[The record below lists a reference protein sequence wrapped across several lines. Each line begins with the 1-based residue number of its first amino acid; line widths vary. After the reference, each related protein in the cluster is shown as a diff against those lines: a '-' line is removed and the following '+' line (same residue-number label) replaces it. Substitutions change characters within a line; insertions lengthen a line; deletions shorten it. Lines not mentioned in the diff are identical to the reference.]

1 MEQDLLKMES
11 QQHLNNLITN
21 TMIKTIQFGIL
32 CSLILIG
39 INANAQT
46 ENNKSEI
53 DQISETLMDYI
64 EGTGKGEPER
74 IRKAFHP
81 DFNLYTVT
89 AEDRLRIRSGEKY
102 ISNVKEGVKNSR
114 IGRIISIDYEKDAA
128 IAKAEILI
136 PNWRVYTDYF
146 LLLKYEGSWKIV
158 HKSYTWREIPKK

>member
-1 MEQDLLKMES
+1 
-11 QQHLNNLITN
+11 
-21 TMIKTIQFGIL
+21 MIKTIQFGIL

-46 ENNKSEI
+46 ENSKSEI

-89 AEDRLRIRSGEKY
+89 AENRLRIRSGEKY

-114 IGRIISIDYEKDAA
+114 IG
-128 IAKAEILI
+128 
-136 PNWRVYTDYF
+136 
-146 LLLKYEGSWKIV
+146 
-158 HKSYTWREIPKK
+158 

>member
-1 MEQDLLKMES
+1 
-11 QQHLNNLITN
+11 
-21 TMIKTIQFGIL
+21 MIKTIQFGIL

-46 ENNKSEI
+46 ENSKSEI

-89 AEDRLRIRSGEKY
+89 AEDRLLIRSGEKY
-102 ISNVKEGVKNSR
+102 ISNVKEGVKKQQDWAN
-114 IGRIISIDYEKDAA
+114 
-128 IAKAEILI
+128 
-136 PNWRVYTDYF
+136 NF
-146 LLLKYEGSWKIV
+146 N
-158 HKSYTWREIPKK
+158 